1 MDTIDFNQT
10 LPSGITFMLQ
20 AGGFLAVSV
29 FLVMFIVV
37 KKRWKGRVTPF
48 FLGLTDC
55 ICPNICY
62 AYRIGISFN
71 SKH

>member
-29 FLVMFIVV
+29 FLVMFYCYQ
-37 KKRWKGRVTPF
+37 KRWKGRATPF
-48 FLGLTDC
+48 F
-55 ICPNICY
+55 
-62 AYRIGISFN
+62 
-71 SKH
+71 

>member
-29 FLVMFIVV
+29 FLVMFIVI
-37 KKRWKGRVTPF
+37 KRDGKEELHHF
-48 FLGLTDC
+48 FRIDRFY
-55 ICPNICY
+55 ICQNICY

-71 SKH
+71 SQH